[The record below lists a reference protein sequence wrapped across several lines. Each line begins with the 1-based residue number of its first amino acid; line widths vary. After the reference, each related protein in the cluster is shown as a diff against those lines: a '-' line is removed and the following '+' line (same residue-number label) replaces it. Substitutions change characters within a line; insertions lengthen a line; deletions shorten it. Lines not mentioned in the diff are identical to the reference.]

1 MSIISPLKFGERMI
15 VPTPLRKGGTVIKEI
30 MNQQVQSLTI
40 RNQCFAWGQQTY
52 LMGVLNITPD
62 SFSDGGDYNNLDA
75 ALDRAQALVNGG
87 ATLLDIG
94 GQSTRPGAT
103 PISPEAELERV
114 IPIIKTI
121 RKSLNVPISVDTTR
135 AMIAQQ
141 AIRAGADLVNDISG
155 GTFDPEMLSTVAEL
169 EVPMILMHIRGTPET
184 MQQLT
189 DYDDLVGEIRQVLS
203 ERIVAA
209 EKAGI
214 ARSRLIIDPGIGF
227 GKTYDQN
234 LELLQQL
241 HQFQSLGVPLLV
253 GTSRKSFIGKIINQ
267 DDPKKRVWGT
277 AATCCAAIAQ
287 GADILRVHD
296 LPEMWEVSRVA
307 DAIWR

>member
-1 MSIISPLKFGERMI
+1 MI

-227 GKTYDQN
+227 GKTYEQN

-267 DDPKKRVWGT
+267 DDPKQRVWGT